1 MKGIIL
7 FLTGLVIGAAATF
20 FVAQS
25 VISKKIFI
33 ENESTMSFEETADMV
48 AESAQNNGWTVSHI
62 YDLQASLK
70 KKDFEVPQTY
80 VFSLCNPS
88 VAVNILGTD
97 NERMASA
104 VMPCRVSVYKKG
116 EKTYV
121 STLNSKLFSRFLN
134 KNAKHVFAEAHEKTN
149 NILKPVI
156 N

>member
-1 MKGIIL
+1 MKGVVL
-7 FLTGLVIGAAATF
+7 FITGLIIGAAATF
-20 FVAQS
+20 FIVQT
-25 VISKKIFI
+25 VISKKMFI
-33 ENESTMSFEETADMV
+33 ESESIMSFEETADAV

-62 YDLQASLK
+62 YDLQASLR

-88 VAVNILGTD
+88 VAVNILGDD
-97 NERMASA
+97 NERQASA
-104 VMPCRVSVYKKG
+104 IMPCRVSVYKKG

-134 KNAKHVFAEAHEKTN
+134 KNAKRVFAEAHEKTN